1 MKQLLLIYLLTINAS
16 GFLLMHIDKRRAQ
29 KKRWRIRE
37 STLLAVAAFG
47 GSLGSLLGMY
57 TFRHKIRHRKF
68 TVCIPL
74 FLLLHIALLVWF
86 LSEGC

>member
-1 MKQLLLIYLLTINAS
+1 MKQLLLIYLLIINAT
-16 GFLLMHIDKRRAQ
+16 GFLLMRIDKRRAQ

-37 STLLAVAAFG
+37 NTLIAVAAFG

-57 TFRHKIRHRKF
+57 TFRHKTRHRKF

-74 FLLLHIALLVWF
+74 FLLLHIALLVWLLF
-86 LSEGC
+86 EGY